1 MTAFTPDERLLWPD
15 GAPYAEGD
23 GPEDRPAIFP
33 YLLEGTD
40 RPVVIVAPGGGYG
53 TRAAHEGEPIAKWL
67 NGLGISAF
75 VLRYRV
81 APYKHPAPLADAL
94 RAVRT
99 VRARAAEFGIDP
111 GRIGLLGFSAGGHL
125 VATAGTQWEGPN
137 PEAADEIDRA
147 SDRPDL
153 IVLCY
158 PVITFKDPHTHAGS
172 RQNLLGET
180 PDAALVDAM
189 SAERRVTAET
199 PPAFLWHTSDDAAVP
214 VENSLLF
221 AAALREK
228 GVPFDLHVYSKGV
241 HGIGLAEDH
250 PYASGWTS
258 AAAAWLKTQGF

>member
-1 MTAFTPDERLLWPD
+1 MSARNREERLLWPE
-15 GAPYAEGD
+15 GAPYAAGET
-23 GPEDRPAIFP
+23 PEDKPAIIP
-33 YLLEGTD
+33 YLLEGPD

-53 TRAAHEGEPIAKWL
+53 MRADHEGEPVALWL

-81 APYKHPAPLADAL
+81 APYKHPAPMTDAL

-99 VRARAAEFGIDP
+99 VRAGAAEFGVDP
-111 GRIGLLGFSAGGHL
+111 GRVGLLGFSAGGHL
-125 VATAGTQWEGPN
+125 TASAGTQWEGALTDAEDP
-137 PEAADEIDRA
+137 IDRF

-158 PVITFKDPHTHAGS
+158 PVITFRDPHTHAGS
-172 RQNLLGET
+172 RQNLLGASPSRE
-180 PDAALVDAM
+180 LVERM
-189 SAERRVTAET
+189 SAELRVTAET

-221 AAALREK
+221 AAALREN
-228 GVPFDLHVYSKGV
+228 GVLFDLHVYSSGA

-250 PYASGWTS
+250 PFASGWTS
-258 AAAAWLKTQGF
+258 AAAAWLKAQGF

>member
-1 MTAFTPDERLLWPD
+1 MSNRIPEEWLLWPN
-15 GAPYAEGD
+15 GAPYAKGD
-23 GPEDRPAIFP
+23 TPEDRPAIIP
-33 YLLEGTD
+33 YLLDGPD

-53 TRAAHEGEPIAKWL
+53 MRADHEGEPVALWL

-81 APYKHPAPLADAL
+81 APYKHPAPLLDAQ

-111 GRIGLLGFSAGGHL
+111 NRIGLLGFSAGGHL
-125 VATAGTQWEGPN
+125 VASAGTHGDGGREDA
-137 PEAADEIDRA
+137 EDRIEQV
-147 SDRPDL
+147 SSRPDL

-158 PVITFKDPHTHAGS
+158 PVITLRDPHTHAGS
-172 RQNLLGET
+172 RFNLLGEA
-180 PDAALVDAM
+180 PSRDLVDSLSNELQV
-189 SAERRVTAET
+189 SADT
-199 PPAFLWHTSDDAAVP
+199 PPAFLWHTSDDAGVP

-228 GVPFDLHVYSKGV
+228 GILFDLHVYSSGV
-241 HGIGLAEDH
+241 HGIGLAEGH

-258 AAAAWLKTQGF
+258 AAAAWLKAQGF

>member
-1 MTAFTPDERLLWPD
+1 MSAFTPEERLLWLN
-15 GAPYAEGD
+15 GAPFAEGD
-23 GPEDRPAIFP
+23 TPEDRPALFP
-33 YLLEGTD
+33 YLLEGSD

-53 TRAAHEGEPIAKWL
+53 VRAAHEGEPIARWL

-81 APYKHPAPLADAL
+81 APYKHPAPLTDAL
-94 RAVRT
+94 RAIRT
-99 VRARAAEFGIDP
+99 VRARAAEFGIDA

-125 VATAGTQWEGPN
+125 VASAGTQWEGPN
-137 PEAADEIDRA
+137 PEAVDEIDRV

-158 PVITFKDPHTHAGS
+158 PVITLRDPHTHAGS

-180 PDAALVDAM
+180 PGAALVDAM
-189 SAERRVTAET
+189 SAELRVTSET

-221 AAALREK
+221 AAALKEK
-228 GVPFDLHVYSKGV
+228 GVLFDLHVYSSGT

-250 PYASGWTS
+250 PFASGWTS